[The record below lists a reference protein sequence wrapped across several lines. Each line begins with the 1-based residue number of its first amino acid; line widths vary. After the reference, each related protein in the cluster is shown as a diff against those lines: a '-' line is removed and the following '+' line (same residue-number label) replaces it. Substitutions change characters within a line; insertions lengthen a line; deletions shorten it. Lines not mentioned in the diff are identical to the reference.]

1 MLLFSHYV
9 AEIEDKR
16 FYDYS
21 PEFIAD
27 QKSEDYRIIYGL
39 AEYNFWS
46 DDKQSDG
53 FIRRDAAKKIG
64 LKSVIGI
71 PLIYNDEAIGV
82 LKIGTK
88 KSANYLN
95 NYIRIFQRLEVF
107 IGSELN
113 RKNSK
118 MILVIYLM
126 QFRYHLRFRFSREV
140 SQNK

>member
-1 MLLFSHYV
+1 LGILIGSNYGHPTLKKPNAIIQSLC

-53 FIRRDAAKKIG
+53 FIRRDAAKK
-64 LKSVIGI
+64 
-71 PLIYNDEAIGV
+71 
-82 LKIGTK
+82 
-88 KSANYLN
+88 
-95 NYIRIFQRLEVF
+95 
-107 IGSELN
+107 
-113 RKNSK
+113 
-118 MILVIYLM
+118 
-126 QFRYHLRFRFSREV
+126 
-140 SQNK
+140 